1 MINIKSEK
9 EIMIMKDAGKIVA
22 ESFELIKE
30 IIVEGITTKEL
41 DRMVENY
48 IIKCGAFPSFKGQK
62 GFDGAIDYPACCCI
76 SVNEEVIHGMP
87 GDRVINGG
95 DIVSIDVGAYY
106 KGFHADAARTFKVG
120 KVSSEAERLVAVTEE
135 SFFKGI
141 EQAII
146 GNRIYDISAA
156 IEDHVV
162 NNGFSVVKHFIG
174 HGVGSELH
182 EPPEVPNYRTKQRG
196 PRLQAGMTLAIE
208 PMVNCG
214 TDDVYLL
221 DNKWT
226 VVTADG
232 RLSAH
237 YENTVAITENGSEI
251 LTILG

>member
-87 GDRVINGG
+87 SDRVINGG